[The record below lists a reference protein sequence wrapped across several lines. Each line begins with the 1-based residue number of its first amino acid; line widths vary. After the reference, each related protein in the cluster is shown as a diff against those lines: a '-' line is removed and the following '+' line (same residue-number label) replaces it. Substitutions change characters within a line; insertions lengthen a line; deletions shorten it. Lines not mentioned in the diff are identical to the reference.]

1 MSSARIQEYLDGVVE
16 EAIETHKE
24 AQEALRFEMGKLDQL
39 RLQLRGT
46 AASAL
51 DADQRDKLSA
61 QHEYCVHAEE
71 ATVTTAKALERAM
84 ALVSKQEEGKEAVK
98 ATVSDVVMLGHLRNT
113 SVMRELPLA
122 DPTMWTTLGGDNPD
136 ATRTLQEFAGYLTTP
151 LSFAEREARET
162 PQGQLR
168 SALADQPHRS
178 RIVEGETS
186 AAYQDLMEPYV
197 DSMQGLARKKSG
209 VNSPKLDDD
218 GQPVLDRGL
227 QGDNLTRGGL
237 QLLYDASQSM
247 CKINL
252 SPQGQLTRAMIMH
265 CMAERMLSS
274 AATFQLAGG
283 RSPAV
288 VSTIATWTAT
298 AAALQLAVTR
308 SAHQSNSKESMAGTT
323 ATVLCDRHLAI
334 IKAAFS
340 AKRFQLH
347 RVKTLAQVDGS
358 LEPVTSSQAMLWGF
372 EAYRRDRIK
381 QETWIAQ
388 RLRTHVLQVLQENGA
403 TEAELRRAFV
413 LFWRVRMHFKIAVL
427 NAAHLLYSV
436 EFIRK
441 GTVANM
447 LDTMLKIKPIETPL
461 TGV

>member
-1 MSSARIQEYLDGVVE
+1 
-16 EAIETHKE
+16 
-24 AQEALRFEMGKLDQL
+24 
-39 RLQLRGT
+39 
-46 AASAL
+46 
-51 DADQRDKLSA
+51 
-61 QHEYCVHAEE
+61 
-71 ATVTTAKALERAM
+71 
-84 ALVSKQEEGKEAVK
+84 
-98 ATVSDVVMLGHLRNT
+98 MLGHLRNT

-122 DPTMWTTLGGDNPD
+122 DPTMRTTLGGDNPD
-136 ATRTLQEFAGYLTTP
+136 ANRTLQELAGYLTTP
-151 LSFAEREARET
+151 PTFAEREARET

-178 RIVEGETS
+178 RIIEGETS
-186 AAYQDLMEPYV
+186 AAYQDLLEPYV
-197 DSMQGLARKKSG
+197 DAMQGLARKKSG

-227 QGDNLTRGGL
+227 QGDRLTRGGL

-252 SPQGQLTRAMIMH
+252 SSQGQLTRAMITH
-265 CMAERMLSS
+265 CMAERVLSS

-334 IKAAFS
+334 IKSAFS

-347 RVKTLAQVDGS
+347 RVKTIVQVDGS
-358 LEPVTSSQAMLWGF
+358 PEPVKSSQAMLWGF

-388 RLRTHVLQVLQENGA
+388 RLRTHVLQVLEENGA
-403 TEAELRRAFV
+403 TETELRRAFV
-413 LFWRVRMHFKIAVL
+413 LFWRIRMYFKTAVL
-427 NAAHLLYSV
+427 NATHLLYSV

-441 GTVANM
+441 GTVATM
-447 LDTMLKIKPIETPL
+447 LDTLLKIKPIETPL

>member
-1 MSSARIQEYLDGVVE
+1 MSAARLQAYLGGLVE
-16 EAIETHKE
+16 AAITTDTE
-24 AQEALRFEMGKLDQL
+24 AQEALSYEMGKLRAL
-39 RLQLRGT
+39 RLQQSGI
-46 AASAL
+46 AASDLEPGQKEAL
-51 DADQRDKLSA
+51 AA
-61 QHEYCVHAEE
+61 QHSHCAHAEE
-71 ATVTTAKALERAM
+71 ATAASAKALARAM
-84 ALVSKQEEGKEAVK
+84 ALVAKQEEGKAAVK
-98 ATVSDVVMLGHLRNT
+98 ATVSDVAMLGHLRNT

-122 DPTMWTTLGGDNPD
+122 DPTMRTTLGGDNPD
-136 ATRTLQEFAGYLTTP
+136 ANRTLQELAGYLTTP
-151 LSFAEREARET
+151 PTFAERQARET

-178 RIVEGETS
+178 RIIEGETS
-186 AAYQDLMEPYV
+186 AAYQDLLEPYV
-197 DSMQGLARKKSG
+197 DAMQGLARKKSG

-227 QGDNLTRGGL
+227 QGDRLTRGGL

-252 SPQGQLTRAMIMH
+252 SPQGQLTRAMITH
-265 CMAERMLSS
+265 CMAERVLSS

-334 IKAAFS
+334 IRSAFS

-347 RVKTLAQVDGS
+347 RVETLVQVDGS
-358 LEPVTSSQAMLWGF
+358 TEPVTSSQAMLWGF

-388 RLRTHVLQVLQENGA
+388 RLRTHVLQVLEENGA
-403 TEAELRRAFV
+403 TETELRRAFV
-413 LFWRVRMHFKIAVL
+413 LFWRIRMYFKTAVL
-427 NAAHLLYSV
+427 NATHLLYSV

-441 GTVANM
+441 GTVATM
-447 LDTMLKIKPIETPL
+447 LDTLLKIKPIETPL

>member
-1 MSSARIQEYLDGVVE
+1 MASARIQEYLDGVVE
-16 EAIETHKE
+16 EAIETHKV

-51 DADQRDKLSA
+51 DADQRNKLSA

-113 SVMRELPLA
+113 SVMRELPLP

-186 AAYQDLMEPYV
+186 AAFQDLMEPYV
-197 DSMQGLARKKSG
+197 DGMQGLARKKSG

-227 QGDNLTRGGL
+227 QGDHLTRSGL

-358 LEPVTSSQAMLWGF
+358 LKPVTSSQAMLWAF

>member
-1 MSSARIQEYLDGVVE
+1 MASARIQEYLDGVVK
-16 EAIETHKE
+16 EAIETHQE
-24 AQEALRFEMGKLDQL
+24 AQTALRFEMGKLSQL
-39 RLQLRGT
+39 RLQLRGI

-51 DADQRDKLSA
+51 DADQRNKLSA

-122 DPTMWTTLGGDNPD
+122 DPTMRATLGGDNPD
-136 ATRTLQEFAGYLTTP
+136 ANRTLQEYASYLTTP
-151 LSFAEREARET
+151 PTFAEREARET

-178 RIVEGETS
+178 RIIEGETS
-186 AAYQDLMEPYV
+186 AAYQDLLEPYV
-197 DSMQGLARKKSG
+197 DAMQGLARKKSG

-298 AAALQLAVTR
+298 AASLQLAVTR

-334 IKAAFS
+334 IKSAFS

-347 RVKTLAQVDGS
+347 RVKTLVQVDGS
-358 LEPVTSSQAMLWGF
+358 SEPVTSSQAMLWGF